1 MQKKLEQIEKKIE
14 KIKQELQTVGE
25 MRPGSLTLQY
35 QKPKEKK
42 GAFYQ
47 ISYTHH
53 MKSRTQHVRPE
64 FVEELKEQIKNY
76 KRFKFL
82 MTQWVDLAIEHS
94 LLKIEL
100 AKKATEK
107 QYRSN

>member
-1 MQKKLEQIEKKIE
+1 MQKKLDQIQKKIVR
-14 KIKQELQTVGE
+14 IKKELLTIGE

-64 FVEELKEQIKNY
+64 FVEQLHEEIKNY
-76 KRFKFL
+76 KRFKKL
-82 MTQWVDLAIEHS
+82 MIDWVDLSIEHS
-94 LLKIEL
+94 IVKIEL
-100 AKKATEK
+100 AKQTKTDL
-107 QYRSN
+107 S

>member
-1 MQKKLEQIEKKIE
+1 MLKKLDRIEKKIK
-14 KIKQELQTVGE
+14 KIKQELQTIGE

-42 GAFYQ
+42 GSFYQ

-64 FVEELKEQIKNY
+64 FVKELQEQIKNY
-76 KRFKFL
+76 KQFKKL
-82 MTQWVDLAIEHS
+82 MTEWVDLAIEHS
-94 LLKIEL
+94 ILKIEM
-100 AKKATEK
+100 AKSEATK
-107 QYRSN
+107 VS

>member
-1 MQKKLEQIEKKIE
+1 MLKKLDKIE
-14 KIKQELQTVGE
+14 NKIKKIKQELQTIGE

-42 GAFYQ
+42 GPFYQ

-64 FVEELKEQIKNY
+64 FVKELQEQIKNY
-76 KRFKFL
+76 KQFKEL
-82 MTQWVDLAIEHS
+82 MTEWVDLAIEHS
-94 LLKIEL
+94 ILKIEIAKSE
-100 AKKATEK
+100 AKKV
-107 QYRSN
+107 S

>member
-1 MQKKLEQIEKKIE
+1 MLKKMQVIEKKIE
-14 KIKQELQTVGE
+14 KIKQELLKIGE

-53 MKSRTQHVRPE
+53 MRSKTQHVKPE
-64 FVEELKEQIKNY
+64 FVDDLREQIVNY
-76 KRFKFL
+76 KRFKTL
-82 MTQWVDLAIEHS
+82 TSEWVDLAIEYS
-94 LLKIEL
+94 ILKIEH
-100 AKKATEK
+100 AKKIAAK
-107 QYRSN
+107 LV

>member
-1 MQKKLEQIEKKIE
+1 MQKKLDKIQKKIE
-14 KIKQELQTVGE
+14 KIKQELLTIGE

-64 FVEELKEQIKNY
+64 FVTQLQEQIKNY
-76 KRFKFL
+76 KRFKKL
-82 MTQWVDLAIEHS
+82 MNDWVDLAIEYS
-94 LLKIEL
+94 ISKIEL
-100 AKKATEK
+100 VKQSKADLA
-107 QYRSN
+107 